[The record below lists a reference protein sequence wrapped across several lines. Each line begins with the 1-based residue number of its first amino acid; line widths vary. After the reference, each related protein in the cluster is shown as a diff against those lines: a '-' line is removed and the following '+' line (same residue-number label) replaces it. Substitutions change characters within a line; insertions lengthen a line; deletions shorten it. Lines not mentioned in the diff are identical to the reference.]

1 MIDHDRDMHMSHVFF
16 MLVGMMQSYKT
27 YSDFDKIPHK
37 EFIMHNASCIIRR
50 ATHR

>member
-1 MIDHDRDMHMSHVFF
+1 MIDHDRDMRMSHVIF

-27 YSDFDKIPHK
+27 YSDFDITTYE